1 MTAQDLWIYI
11 YISSFEERNPNFKI
25 VNAVMHNDEWHGTP
39 HIHIDYVP
47 VGSGYSKGPEKQ
59 VGFERAL
66 ADMGYGD
73 KNVAYNAWR
82 QKERG
87 ILKNICECFGI
98 TTKTIEEE
106 QANNRGK
113 TYSTKMYR
121 DVIREAKADA
131 QEILLEAEGQAEK
144 IIENA
149 CKITEQAERDADAIM
164 HRAFENKLEIEND
177 AEMVR
182 KNACEEADVILNLAR
197 KNNEELK
204 LENNEL
210 SIKNDDLKNEIER
223 NQKQLMI
230 MIGIIANMP
239 KKKKGIKEWLKN
251 RNSEKYEMDKE
262 AYDGFMS
269 TAVEMKRLS
278 GNTLT
283 SDEDKN
289 KAEERLRNIER
300 LEAEK
305 ERIIKEQAEQMGR
318 QMVRNAVEK
327 LEQERNDYTKLL
339 NNLKLNVFNT
349 ANRMCEKVSERF
361 NNMSKDERLEMLKA
375 VYAEVRS
382 EEKNADELSL

>member
-1 MTAQDLWIYI
+1 M
-11 YISSFEERNPNFKI
+11 
-25 VNAVMHNDEWHGTP
+25 
-39 HIHIDYVP
+39 
-47 VGSGYSKGPEKQ
+47 
-59 VGFERAL
+59 

-98 TTKTIEEE
+98 ATKTIEEE

-149 CKITEQAERDADAIM
+149 CKITEQAEKDADAIM
-164 HRAFENKLEIEND
+164 HRAFENKLEIENE

-327 LEQERNDYTKLL
+327 LERERNDYTNLL

-375 VYAEVRS
+375 VYGEVRS